1 MRNSIFAKGDR
12 EYLFDSLHIF
22 VLSGFAV
29 TQPLFDLLS
38 RNAEF
43 FVVRRSE
50 PVDIILLVY
59 FVCIVIPALVVAVEM
74 AVGLWSRRV
83 REKLH
88 GVVVASLVAV
98 IALPALNRLDGF
110 PGTALLISAAILGV
124 GMSICYVRFRP
135 AQMFLTV
142 LSPALLIFPSLFL
155 FNSPVSKL
163 VFSGDDSESL
173 RSNVNGASPVVI
185 VVFDELAV
193 TSLMDENRQIDPIR
207 YPNFAALAR
216 EATWFRN
223 ATTVADNTVYGVPA
237 ILTGNYPDFALLPT
251 AADHPNTL
259 RPGHLGA
266 SSLVPGPRRGRH
278 PGRKSGHP
286 TVLRRR
292 KGQSGAGIPGSF
304 ERMGER
310 IRTAGVVSRG
320 RGPSQGAGSG
330 TLHPQTLP

>member
-251 AADHPNTL
+251 AADHPNNLFTLLGGFYEMKVFESHTMICAELICKRDEYQRTL
-259 RPGHLGA
+259 RQRIHFILADLSVAYLHIILPPDMTTWLP
-266 SSLVPGPRRGRH
+266 V
-278 PGRKSGHP
+278 
-286 TVLRRR
+286 TV
-292 KGQSGAGIPGSF
+292 AMA
-304 ERMGER
+304 E
-310 IRTAGVVSRG
+310 SR
-320 RGPSQGAGSG
+320 
-330 TLHPQTLP
+330 